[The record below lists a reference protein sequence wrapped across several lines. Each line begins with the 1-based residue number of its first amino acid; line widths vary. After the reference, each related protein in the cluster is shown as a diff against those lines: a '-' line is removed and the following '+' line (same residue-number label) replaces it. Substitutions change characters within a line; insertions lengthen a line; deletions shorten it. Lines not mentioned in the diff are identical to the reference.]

1 MNGRCKMKTKYV
13 IGYYIDKFEEKIE
26 CSFQDA
32 NDFNDSGSA
41 FVFSNNKWTLLKLYR
56 LCR

>member
-1 MNGRCKMKTKYV
+1 MAAVARNNKW
-13 IGYYIDKFEEKIE
+13 GYISIDKFEEKIE